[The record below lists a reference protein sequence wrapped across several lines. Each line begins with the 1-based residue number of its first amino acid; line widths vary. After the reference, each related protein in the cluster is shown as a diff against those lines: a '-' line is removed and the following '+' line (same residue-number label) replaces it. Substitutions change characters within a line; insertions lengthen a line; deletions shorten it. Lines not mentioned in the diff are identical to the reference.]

1 MSEDRPP
8 LHERN
13 GAGEVRRNEPG
24 LRGRD
29 LDHGVDMKRHERIVR
44 QRRYVVLFVAKNAAA
59 DPRARGDRLPHDE
72 LISILGSGGIE
83 RVYPAHDWR
92 PRRDVAVKV
101 LTPEAAKP
109 EMRLGFE
116 REARAMAGRDNLWT

>member
-1 MSEDRPP
+1 MRPS
-8 LHERN
+8 R
-13 GAGEVRRNEPG
+13 
-24 LRGRD
+24 
-29 LDHGVDMKRHERIVR
+29 
-44 QRRYVVLFVAKNAAA
+44 LFVAKNAAA
-59 DPRARGDRLPHDE
+59 DPRARADRLPHDE

-92 PRRDVAVKV
+92 LRRDVAVKV

-109 EMRLGFE
+109 EMRLRFE